1 MIKIIFEGKN
11 GENNQVEA
19 ENLEEAVLSV
29 SGLTAGIM
37 QALVQKGGLSVE
49 QAMTSIMIASKM
61 AYDVIENDD
70 KNVEDN
76 CEEENYAN

>member
-1 MIKIIFEGKN
+1 MVKIIFEGKN
-11 GENNQVEA
+11 GENNQVVA

-49 QAMTSIMIASKM
+49 EAMASIMVASKM
-61 AYDVIENDD
+61 AYDIIENDD